1 MCFYLCVFIYDTI
14 CMYVF
19 VYLCM
24 HVVYLVY
31 MDMHPCSY
39 SLAKFNEGMKNT
51 NNIPRTFDQ
60 FEHVTET
67 STESALKVLIMLP
80 YSSIFPQSNI
90 WLFL

>member
-1 MCFYLCVFIYDTI
+1 
-14 CMYVF
+14 MYVF

-67 STESALKVLIMLP
+67 STESALKVLIIYYLIAP
-80 YSSIFPQSNI
+80 NFLSQIFWWFS
-90 WLFL
+90 